1 MGHDHTIPGPSS
13 AYDGFAPI
21 YERYWA
27 PHSLRKF
34 APILEQVLLPLLA
47 PGAGVLDVC
56 CGTGLL
62 TRWLADKGFRVTGPD
77 ESEGMLRR
85 ARARAP
91 GLEFVRADAR
101 DFTLPARYDAAI
113 SVFDSLNH
121 MLAPEAL
128 AAAFRCVQAALAPGG
143 VFFCDFNVRQK
154 FLAGW
159 KGDFSIAE
167 MDHACM
173 VRTSYEDRTRLA
185 RWEVTYFD
193 HQGSWQR
200 QDWVLTQ
207 RAYEDDE
214 ISRLLAEAG
223 FVDILRWNAQHTP
236 AGQLPLP
243 AGKSFFLART
253 GTPRRP
259 PA

>member
-1 MGHDHTIPGPSS
+1 MSHDHTTPGSSS
-13 AYDGFAPI
+13 AYDEFALV

-34 APILEQVLLPLLA
+34 APILKQVLLPRLP

-56 CGTGLL
+56 CGTGQI
-62 TRWLADKGFRVTGPD
+62 TCWLADQGFRMTGLD
-77 ESEGMLRR
+77 ESEGMLRH

-91 GLEFVRADAR
+91 ELEFVRADAR
-101 DFTLPARYDAAI
+101 DFELPLRYDAAI
-113 SVFDSLNH
+113 SLFDSLNH
-121 MLAPEAL
+121 MLAPEGL
-128 AAAFRCVQAALAPGG
+128 AAVFRCVHAALVPGG

-154 FLAGW
+154 FLSGW
-159 KGDFSIAE
+159 KGDFSIVE
-167 MDHACM
+167 ENHAC
-173 VRTSYEDRTRLA
+173 VVQTSYDDCTCLA
-185 RWEVTYFD
+185 RWRVTYFH

-214 ISRLLAEAG
+214 ICRLLAEAG
-223 FVDILRWNAQHTP
+223 FVDILCWNAQQTP
-236 AGQLPLP
+236 AGQLSLP
-243 AGKSFFLART
+243 AGKSFFLAHT
-253 GTPRRP
+253 DTSRRP